1 MEQQQQN
8 NISLSNADIICLS
21 TSDWQLPYGSK
32 QQIMSVLAR
41 QNRILYVEAQIS
53 ILHILKDPLKGYKRI
68 RRWIKGISS
77 SGKVYIYTPMP
88 LFPFANHFLFVNRIN
103 QAILLYSL
111 KRIIKKLNFVTP
123 LLWTYCINSALLLGK
138 LNEKLSIYY
147 CIDDFPSE
155 KSCSKRKKV
164 LGILEDRML
173 KKADIVFACTKT
185 LCEDRHKR
193 RPDIHFVRNGVDFKA
208 FHKKYILEEI
218 PDDISNIKSP
228 RIGYVGTLDSR
239 IDCDLILSLAS
250 ENNDW
255 QIVLIG
261 NNIMPSRERVALR
274 NFSNIHNLGFKHPEL
289 IPIYINMLDVC
300 IMPYR
305 ATEFNNHIFPLKT
318 LEYLAAGKPIVSTYL
333 PDLDEFSNIIKL
345 CRNRTEF
352 INYVNSYIGN
362 DNGISIRKEIA
373 AKFSWESRTE
383 EITQIILQ
391 RLCPEDYKVQ

>member
-1 MEQQQQN
+1 MEQQQN
-8 NISLSNADIICLS
+8 NNSLTNANIICLS
-21 TSDWQLPYGSK
+21 TSDWHAPYGSK
-32 QQIMSVLAR
+32 QQIMSILAR

-53 ILHILKDPLKGYKRI
+53 ILHILKNPLKGVIRI
-68 RRWIKGISS
+68 KRWIKGV
-77 SGKVYIYTPMP
+77 SGNGKLYLYTPMP
-88 LFPFANHFLFVNRIN
+88 LFPFANYFLLINRLN
-103 QAILLYSL
+103 QLILLYSL
-111 KRIIKKLNFVTP
+111 KRLIKRLGFESP
-123 LLWTYCINSALLLGK
+123 ILWVYCINSALLVGK
-138 LNEKLSIYY
+138 IKEKISIYY
-147 CIDDFPSE
+147 CIDDFSSE
-155 KSCSKRKKV
+155 KACRKRNRV
-164 LGILEDRML
+164 LCNLEDYIL
-173 KKADIVFACTKT
+173 KKADIVFACTKS
-185 LCEDRHKR
+185 LYEDRRKR
-193 RPDIHFVRNGVDFKA
+193 RPDIHFIRNGVDFQA
-208 FHKKYILEEI
+208 FHKKYILKEI
-218 PDDISNIKSP
+218 PDDILNIKSP

-261 NNIMPSRERVALR
+261 NNIMPSRERAALR

-305 ATEFNNHIFPLKT
+305 ITDFNEHIFPLKT

-345 CRNRTEF
+345 CRNRAEF
-352 INYVNSYIGN
+352 INYVNYYIGN

-391 RLCPEDYKVQ
+391 RLCPEDYRVQ